1 MLKAIHYINQ
11 FFGQVGGED
20 AADAKPIFHDD
31 LVGCSMMLNQMV
43 KPDIEVTN
51 TIVCGDNYITNHT
64 DEALKEIFA
73 WLDTKKFDIFFAGPA
88 FMAGRYGVGCGIMCK
103 AVAERYHV
111 PVITSMNEENPG
123 VEEYKSVCYI
133 FKGGRK
139 ATFMKDDVTAMAKF
153 AKKIAKG
160 EELLPAAQEGY
171 FPRGI
176 RAEIPQPDGRIAA
189 DRVIDMLL
197 RKLTGEPFQTELII
211 PKMEKIPPA
220 PALKDL
226 AHATI
231 ALVSS
236 SGVVPVD
243 NPDRIQSASAQK
255 WGKYDISK
263 LDNLPEGVFKTIHAG
278 FDPAAMC
285 HIPDR
290 GVPVDAMRYFEKQGK
305 IGKLYDYYYVTV
317 GTGTTQAF
325 AAKFGKEIAAE
336 LHAAK
341 VDAVVLTAT

>member
-1 MLKAIHYINQ
+1 MKAIHYINQ
-11 FFGQVGGED
+11 FFAGIGGEEK
-20 AADAKPIFHDD
+20 ADQTPVFHDK
-31 LVGCSMMLNQMV
+31 LIGCSMMLNDMC

-64 DEALKEIFA
+64 EEALKEIFA
-73 WLDTKKFDIFFAGPA
+73 FLDTKEFGIFFAGPA
-88 FMAGRYGVGCGIMCK
+88 FMAGRYGVGCGIICK

-123 VEEYKSVCYI
+123 VEEYKAAAYI

-139 ATFMKDDVTAMAKF
+139 ATFMKQDVTPMAAF

-176 RAEIPQPDGRIAA
+176 RMEIPEPNGIMAA

-197 RKLTGEPFQTELII
+197 KKINGEPFQTELII
-211 PKMEKIPPA
+211 PSMEKIPPA
-220 PALKDL
+220 APLKDL
-226 AHATI
+226 SKATI

-236 SGVVPVD
+236 SGVVPV
-243 NPDRIQSASAQK
+243 
-255 WGKYDISK
+255 Y
-263 LDNLPEGVFKTIHAG
+263 KTIHAG

-285 HIPDR
+285 AVPDR
-290 GVPVDAMRYFEKQGK
+290 GIPLDAMRYFEKQGK
-305 IGKLYDYYYVTV
+305 IGKVYDWFYVTV

-325 AAKFGKEIAAE
+325 AAKFGREIAKE
-336 LHAAK
+336 LHEAG
-341 VDAVVLTAT
+341 VDAVILTST

>member
-1 MLKAIHYINQ
+1 MKAIHYINQ
-11 FFGQVGGED
+11 FFGQVGGEA
-20 AADAKPIFHDD
+20 AADTAPIFHEK
-31 LVGCSMMLNQMV
+31 LVGCSMMLNSMV

-51 TIVCGDNYITNHT
+51 TLVCGDNYITNHT
-64 DEALKEIFA
+64 EEALKTIFA
-73 WLDTKKFDIFFAGPA
+73 WLDTKKFDIFIAGPA

-103 AVAERYHV
+103 AVAERYGV

-123 VEEYKSVCYI
+123 VEEYKASAYI
-133 FKGGRK
+133 FRGGRK
-139 ATFMKDDVTAMAKF
+139 ATFMRKDMGAMANF

-160 EELLPAAQEGY
+160 ETLLPAAQEGY

-176 RAEIPQPDGRIAA
+176 RSEIDDPTGRIAA

-197 RKLTGEPFQTELII
+197 KKIHGEPFQTELII

-220 PALKDL
+220 EPLLDL
-226 AHATI
+226 SKATI

-243 NPDRIQSASAQK
+243 NPDHIQSASAQK
-255 WGKYDISK
+255 WGKYNISS
-263 LDNLPEGVFKTIHAG
+263 LDHLAEGVFKTIHAG

-285 HIPDR
+285 HVPDR
-290 GVPVDAMRYFEKQGK
+290 GIPVDAMRYFEKTGK
-305 IGKLYDYYYVTV
+305 IGKLYDWYYVTV

-325 AAKFGKEIAAE
+325 AAKFGREIAQE

-341 VDAVVLTAT
+341 VDAVVLTST

>member
-1 MLKAIHYINQ
+1 MKAIHYINQ
-11 FFGQVGGED
+11 FFGQIGGEEK
-20 AADAKPIFHDD
+20 ADQTPIFHDG
-31 LVGCSMMLNQMV
+31 LIGCSMMLNAMV
-43 KPDIEVTN
+43 KPEIEVTN

-64 DEALKEIFA
+64 AEALKEIFA
-73 WLDTKKFDIFFAGPA
+73 FLDTKEFDIFFAGPA
-88 FMAGRYGVGCGIMCK
+88 FMAGRYGVGCGIVCK
-103 AVAERYHV
+103 AVAEKYGV

-123 VEEYKSVCYI
+123 VEEYKAVAYI

-139 ATFMKDDVTAMAKF
+139 STFMKADVTAMANF
-153 AKKIAKG
+153 AKKLAKG
-160 EELLPAAQEGY
+160 EALLPAAQEGY
-171 FPRGI
+171 FPRGV
-176 RAEIPQPDGRIAA
+176 RAEIPCDIMAA

-197 RKLTGEPFQTELII
+197 KKIAGEPFQPELII

-220 PALKDL
+220 APVADL
-226 AHATI
+226 SKATI

-285 HIPDR
+285 AVPDR
-290 GVPVDAMRYFEKQGK
+290 GIPVDAMRYFERQGK
-305 IGKLYDYYYVTV
+305 IGKLYDWFYVTV

-325 AAKFGKEIAAE
+325 AAKFGREIAQE
-336 LHAAK
+336 LHAAN
-341 VDAVVLTAT
+341 VDAVILTST

>member
-1 MLKAIHYINQ
+1 MKAIHYINQ
-11 FFGQVGGED
+11 FFGQVGGEEM
-20 AADAKPIFHDD
+20 ADQTPIFHDE
-31 LVGCSMMLNQMV
+31 LIGCSMMLNGMM
-43 KPDIEVTN
+43 PDIEVTN

-73 WLDTKKFDIFFAGPA
+73 WLDKKEFDIFFAGPA
-88 FMAGRYGVGCGIMCK
+88 FMAGRYGVGCGIICK
-103 AVAERYHV
+103 AVSERYNV

-123 VEEYKSVCYI
+123 VEEYKAIAYI

-139 ATFMKDDVTAMAKF
+139 ATFMKADITPMAKF
-153 AKKIAKG
+153 AEKIAKG

-176 RAEIPQPDGRIAA
+176 RSEIPYPDGIIAA

-197 RKLTGEPFQTELII
+197 KKLNGEPFQTELII

-220 PALKDL
+220 APVLDL
-226 AHATI
+226 SKATI

-285 HIPDR
+285 AVPDR
-290 GVPVDAMRYFEKQGK
+290 GIPVDAMRYFEKQGK
-305 IGKLYDYYYVTV
+305 IGKLYDWFYVTV

-325 AAKFGKEIAAE
+325 AAKFGKEIAQE
-336 LHAAK
+336 LHDAK
-341 VDAVVLTAT
+341 VDAVVLTST

>member
-1 MLKAIHYINQ
+1 MKAIHYINQ
-11 FFGQVGGED
+11 FFGQIGGEEK
-20 AADAKPIFHDD
+20 ADQTPIFHDG
-31 LVGCSMMLNQMV
+31 LIGCSMMLNAMV
-43 KPDIEVTN
+43 QPEIEVTN

-73 WLDTKKFDIFFAGPA
+73 FLDTKEFDIFFAGPA
-88 FMAGRYGVGCGIMCK
+88 FMAGRYGVGCGIVCK
-103 AVAERYHV
+103 AVAEKYGV

-123 VEEYKSVCYI
+123 VEEYKAVAYI
-133 FKGGRK
+133 FRGGRK
-139 ATFMKDDVTAMAKF
+139 STFMKADVTAMANF
-153 AKKIAKG
+153 AKKLAKG
-160 EELLPAAQEGY
+160 EALLPAAQEGY
-171 FPRGI
+171 FPRGV
-176 RAEIPQPDGRIAA
+176 RAEIPCDTMAA

-197 RKLTGEPFQTELII
+197 KKIAGEPFQTELII

-220 PALKDL
+220 APVADL
-226 AHATI
+226 SKATI

-285 HIPDR
+285 AVPDR
-290 GVPVDAMRYFEKQGK
+290 GIPVDAMRYFEKQGK
-305 IGKLYDYYYVTV
+305 IGKLYDWFYVTV

-325 AAKFGKEIAAE
+325 AAKFGREIAQE
-336 LHAAK
+336 LHAAN
-341 VDAVVLTAT
+341 VDAVILTST

>member
-1 MLKAIHYINQ
+1 MKAIHYINQ
-11 FFGQVGGED
+11 FFAGIGGEEM
-20 AADAKPIFHDD
+20 ADQTPVFHDK
-31 LVGCSMMLNQMV
+31 LIGCSMMLNAIC

-64 DEALKEIFA
+64 EEALKEIFA
-73 WLDTKKFDIFFAGPA
+73 FLDAKEFGIFFAGPA
-88 FMAGRYGVGCGIMCK
+88 FMAGRYGVGCGIVCK
-103 AVAERYHV
+103 AVNERYHV

-123 VEEYKSVCYI
+123 VEEYKSAMYI

-139 ATFMKDDVTAMAKF
+139 ATFMKQDVTPMAAF

-176 RAEIPQPDGRIAA
+176 RAEIPQPDGIIAA

-197 RKLTGEPFQTELII
+197 KKLNGEPFQTELVI
-211 PKMEKIPPA
+211 PSMEKIPPA
-220 PALKDL
+220 APVADL
-226 AHATI
+226 SKATI

-285 HIPDR
+285 AVPDR
-290 GVPVDAMRYFEKQGK
+290 GIPLDAMRYFEKQGK
-305 IGKLYDYYYVTV
+305 IGKVYDYFYVTV

-325 AAKFGKEIAAE
+325 AAKFGREIAQE
-336 LHAAK
+336 LHAAN
-341 VDAVVLTAT
+341 VDAVILTST

>member
-1 MLKAIHYINQ
+1 MKAIHYINQ
-11 FFGQVGGED
+11 FFGQVGGEEM
-20 AADAKPIFHDD
+20 ADQTPIFHDK
-31 LVGCSMMLNQMV
+31 LIGCSMMLNGMV

-73 WLDTKKFDIFFAGPA
+73 WLDTKEFDIFFAGPA
-88 FMAGRYGVGCGIMCK
+88 FMAGRYGVGCGIICK
-103 AVAERYHV
+103 AVSERYNV

-123 VEEYKSVCYI
+123 VEEYKAIAYI

-139 ATFMKDDVTAMAKF
+139 ATFMKADMTPMAAF

-176 RAEIPQPDGRIAA
+176 RSEIPQPDGIIAA

-197 RKLTGEPFQTELII
+197 KKLNGEPFQTELII

-220 PALKDL
+220 APVLDL
-226 AHATI
+226 SKATI

-255 WGKYDISK
+255 
-263 LDNLPEGVFKTIHAG
+263 
-278 FDPAAMC
+278 
-285 HIPDR
+285 
-290 GVPVDAMRYFEKQGK
+290 
-305 IGKLYDYYYVTV
+305 
-317 GTGTTQAF
+317 
-325 AAKFGKEIAAE
+325 
-336 LHAAK
+336 
-341 VDAVVLTAT
+341 

>member
-1 MLKAIHYINQ
+1 MKAIHYINQ
-11 FFGQVGGED
+11 FFGQIGGEEK
-20 AADAKPIFHDD
+20 ADQTPIFHDG
-31 LVGCSMMLNQMV
+31 LIGCSMMLNAMV
-43 KPDIEVTN
+43 QPEIEVTN

-73 WLDTKKFDIFFAGPA
+73 FLDTKEFDIFFAGPA
-88 FMAGRYGVGCGIMCK
+88 FMAGRYGVGCGIVCK
-103 AVAERYHV
+103 AVAEKYGV

-123 VEEYKSVCYI
+123 VEEYKAVAYI

-139 ATFMKDDVTAMAKF
+139 ATFMKADITPMAAF

-171 FPRGI
+171 FPRGV
-176 RAEIPQPDGRIAA
+176 RAEIPCDTMAA

-197 RKLTGEPFQTELII
+197 KKIAGEPFQTELII

-220 PALKDL
+220 APVADL
-226 AHATI
+226 SKATI

-285 HIPDR
+285 AVPDR
-290 GVPVDAMRYFEKQGK
+290 GIPVDAMRYFEKQGK
-305 IGKLYDYYYVTV
+305 IGKLFDWFYVTV

-325 AAKFGKEIAAE
+325 AAKFGREIAQE
-336 LHAAK
+336 LHAAN
-341 VDAVVLTAT
+341 VDAVILTST

>member
-1 MLKAIHYINQ
+1 MKAIHYINQ
-11 FFGQVGGED
+11 FFAGIGGEEK
-20 AADAKPIFHDD
+20 ADTEPIFHDN
-31 LVGCSMMLNQMV
+31 LIGCSMMLNQMM
-43 KPDIEVTN
+43 PDIEVTN

-64 DEALKEIFA
+64 DAALKVIFE
-73 WLDTKKFDIFFAGPA
+73 WLDKKQFDIFFAGPA
-88 FMAGRYGVGCGIMCK
+88 FMAGRYGVGCGIICK
-103 AVAERYHV
+103 AVSERYHV

-123 VEEYKSVCYI
+123 VEEYKSVAYI

-139 ATFMKDDVTAMAKF
+139 ATFMKQDVTPMAAF
-153 AKKIAKG
+153 AEKIAKG

-171 FPRGI
+171 FPRGV
-176 RAEIPQPDGRIAA
+176 RSEIPQPDGRIAA

-197 RKLTGEPFQTELII
+197 KKIKGEPFQTELII

-220 PALKDL
+220 APVADL
-226 AHATI
+226 SKATI

-285 HIPDR
+285 AVPDR
-290 GVPVDAMRYFEKQGK
+290 GIPVDAMRYFEKQGK
-305 IGKLYDYYYVTV
+305 IGKLYDWFYVTV

-325 AAKFGKEIAAE
+325 AAKFGREIAQE
-336 LHAAK
+336 LHAAN
-341 VDAVVLTAT
+341 VDAVILTST

>member
-1 MLKAIHYINQ
+1 MMKAIHYINQ
-11 FFGQVGGED
+11 FFGQVGGEA
-20 AADAKPIFHDD
+20 AADAAPIFHDG
-31 LVGCSMMLNQMV
+31 LVGCSMMLNAMV

-51 TIVCGDNYITNHT
+51 TVVCGDNYITNHT
-64 DEALKEIFA
+64 DEALKAIFA
-73 WLDTKKFDIFFAGPA
+73 WLDGKKFDIFFAGPA
-88 FMAGRYGVGCGIMCK
+88 FMAGRYGVGCGIVCK

-111 PVITSMNEENPG
+111 PVITSMNEENRG
-123 VEEYKSVCYI
+123 VEEYQASAYI

-139 ATFMKDDVTAMAKF
+139 ATYMKEDMTAMAAF
-153 AKKIAKG
+153 GKKIAEG
-160 EELLPAAQEGY
+160 RELLPAAQEGY

-176 RAEIPQPDGRIAA
+176 RAEIPAPDGRMAA

-197 RKLTGEPFQTELII
+197 KKLKGEPFQTELII

-220 PALKDL
+220 APIKDL
-226 AHATI
+226 SKATI

-243 NPDRIQSASAQK
+243 NPDHIQSASAQK

-263 LDNLPEGVFKTIHAG
+263 LDKLPQGVFKTIHAG

-285 HIPDR
+285 AVPDR

-305 IGKLYDYYYVTV
+305 IGKLYDWYYVTV

-325 AAKFGKEIAAE
+325 AAKFGREIAAE

-341 VDAVVLTAT
+341 VDGVVLTST

>member
-1 MLKAIHYINQ
+1 MKAIHYINQ

-20 AADAKPIFHDD
+20 AADAKPVFHDS
-31 LVGCSMMLNQMV
+31 LIGCSTMLNGMM
-43 KPDIEVTN
+43 PDIEVTN
-51 TIVCGDNYITNHT
+51 TIVCGDNYVTNHT
-64 DEALKEIFA
+64 KEALQEILA

-88 FMAGRYGVGCGIMCK
+88 FMAGRYGVGCGLVCK
-103 AVAERYHV
+103 AVAEKYGV

-123 VEEYKSVCYI
+123 VEEYKAVAYI

-139 ATFMKDDVTAMAKF
+139 ATFMKDDVTLMAKF
-153 AKKIAKG
+153 AQKIAKG
-160 EELLPAAQEGY
+160 EPLLPAAQEGY
-171 FPRGI
+171 FPRGV
-176 RAEIPQPDGRIAA
+176 RAEIPAPDGRMAA
-189 DRVIDMLL
+189 DRVIDMLVK
-197 RKLTGEPFQTELII
+197 KLNGEPFQTELII

-220 PALKDL
+220 APVPDL
-226 AHATI
+226 SKATI

-263 LDNLPEGVFKTIHAG
+263 LDSLPEGVFKTIHAG

-285 HIPDR
+285 AVPDR
-290 GVPVDAMRYFEKQGK
+290 GIPVDAMRYFEKQGK
-305 IGKLYDYYYVTV
+305 IGKLYDYFYVTV

-325 AAKFGKEIAAE
+325 AAKFGREIAQE
-336 LHAAK
+336 LHNAK
-341 VDAVVLTAT
+341 VDAVVLTST

>member
-1 MLKAIHYINQ
+1 MKAIHYINQ
-11 FFGQVGGED
+11 FFAGIGGEEK
-20 AADAKPIFHDD
+20 ADTEPIFHDK
-31 LVGCSMMLNQMV
+31 LIGCSMMLNTMV
-43 KPDIEVTN
+43 NPEIEVTN
-51 TIVCGDNYITNHT
+51 TLVCGDNYITNHT
-64 DEALKEIFA
+64 DEALKVIFE
-73 WLDTKKFDIFFAGPA
+73 WLDKKQFDIFFAGPA
-88 FMAGRYGVGCGIMCK
+88 FMAGRYGVGCGIICK
-103 AVAERYHV
+103 AVSERYHV

-123 VEEYKSVCYI
+123 VEEYKSAAYI

-139 ATFMKDDVTAMAKF
+139 ATFMKQDLTPVAAF

-160 EELLPAAQEGY
+160 EALLPAAQEGY
-171 FPRGI
+171 FPRGV
-176 RAEIPQPDGRIAA
+176 RSEIPEPNGIMAA

-197 RKLTGEPFQTELII
+197 KKIKGEPFQTELVI

-220 PALKDL
+220 APVVDL
-226 AHATI
+226 SKATI

-285 HIPDR
+285 AVPDR

-305 IGKLYDYYYVTV
+305 IGKLYDWFYVTV

-325 AAKFGKEIAAE
+325 AAKFGKEIAQE
-336 LHAAK
+336 LHDAN
-341 VDAVVLTAT
+341 VDAVILTST

>member
-1 MLKAIHYINQ
+1 MKAIHYINQ

-20 AADAKPIFHDD
+20 AADAKPVFHDS
-31 LVGCSMMLNQMV
+31 LIGCSTMLNGMM
-43 KPDIEVTN
+43 PDIEVTN
-51 TIVCGDNYITNHT
+51 TIVCGDNYVTNHT
-64 DEALKEIFA
+64 KEALQEILA

-88 FMAGRYGVGCGIMCK
+88 FMAGRYGVGCGLVCK
-103 AVAERYHV
+103 AVAEKYGV

-123 VEEYKSVCYI
+123 VEEYKAVAYI

-139 ATFMKDDVTAMAKF
+139 ATFMKDDVTLMAKF
-153 AKKIAKG
+153 AQKIAKG
-160 EELLPAAQEGY
+160 EPLLPAAQEGY
-171 FPRGI
+171 FPRGV
-176 RAEIPQPDGRIAA
+176 RAEIPAPDGRMAA
-189 DRVIDMLL
+189 DRVIDMLVK
-197 RKLTGEPFQTELII
+197 KLNGDPFQTELII

-220 PALKDL
+220 APVPDL
-226 AHATI
+226 SKATV

-243 NPDRIQSASAQK
+243 NPDHIQSASAQK

-263 LDNLPEGVFKTIHAG
+263 LDSLPEGVFKTIHAG

-285 HIPDR
+285 EVPDR
-290 GVPVDAMRYFEKQGK
+290 GIPVDAMRYFEKQGK
-305 IGKLYDYYYVTV
+305 IGKLYDHYYVTV

-325 AAKFGKEIAAE
+325 AAKFGREIAQE
-336 LHAAK
+336 LHNAK

>member
-1 MLKAIHYINQ
+1 MKAIHYINQ
-11 FFGQVGGED
+11 FFGQIGGED
-20 AADAKPIFHDD
+20 KADQTPIFHDG
-31 LVGCSMMLNQMV
+31 LIGCSMMLNAMV

-73 WLDTKKFDIFFAGPA
+73 FLDTKEFDIFFAGPA
-88 FMAGRYGVGCGIMCK
+88 FMAGRYGVGCGLVCK
-103 AVAERYHV
+103 AVAEKYHV

-123 VEEYKSVCYI
+123 VEEYKSAMYI
-133 FKGGRK
+133 FRGGRK
-139 ATFMKDDVTAMAKF
+139 ATFMKADITPMAAF

-160 EELLPAAQEGY
+160 EALLPAAQEGY

-176 RAEIPQPDGRIAA
+176 RSEIPEPNGIMAA
-189 DRVIDMLL
+189 DRVIDMLIK
-197 RKLTGEPFQTELII
+197 KLNGEPFQTELVI
-211 PKMEKIPPA
+211 PAMEKIPPA
-220 PALKDL
+220 APVADL
-226 AHATI
+226 SKATI

-255 WGKYDISK
+255 WGKYNIADR
-263 LDNLPEGVFKTIHAG
+263 DNLPEGVYKTIHAG

-285 HIPDR
+285 AVPDR
-290 GVPVDAMRYFEKQGK
+290 GIPVDAMRYFEKQGK
-305 IGKLYDYYYVTV
+305 IGKLYDWFFVTV

-325 AAKFGKEIAAE
+325 AAKFGREIAQE
-336 LHAAK
+336 LHDAN
-341 VDAVVLTAT
+341 VDAVILTST

>member
-1 MLKAIHYINQ
+1 MKAIHYINQ
-11 FFGQVGGED
+11 FFAGIGGED
-20 AADAKPIFHDD
+20 KADQTPIFHDN
-31 LVGCSMMLNQMV
+31 LIGNSNLLNNMM
-43 KPDIEVTN
+43 PDIEVTN

-73 WLDTKKFDIFFAGPA
+73 WLDTKEFDIFFAGPA

-103 AVAERYHV
+103 AVSERYNV

-123 VEEYKSVCYI
+123 VEEYKAAAYI

-139 ATFMKDDVTAMAKF
+139 ATFMKQDLTPMAAF
-153 AKKIAKG
+153 AEKIAKG

-171 FPRGI
+171 FPRGV
-176 RAEIPQPDGRIAA
+176 RAEIPEPNGIIAA

-197 RKLTGEPFQTELII
+197 KKLNGEPFQTELII

-220 PALKDL
+220 APVLDL
-226 AHATI
+226 SKATI

-285 HIPDR
+285 AVPDR
-290 GVPVDAMRYFEKQGK
+290 GIPVDAMRYFEKQGK
-305 IGKLYDYYYVTV
+305 IGKLYDWFYVTV

-325 AAKFGKEIAAE
+325 AAKFGKEIAQE
-336 LHAAK
+336 LHDAK
-341 VDAVVLTAT
+341 VDAVVLTST